1 MIRNRFHTKLRLL
14 GILICLVC
22 FNNYGF
28 SKDIEFGELPK
39 SIQKIVMQEIGDV
52 PIDDIDRDE
61 DDGEIE
67 YDVEAEDDRI
77 RIELEIMEDGTF
89 KQRDITE
96 KISFSELPKLVQ
108 DTVRRHVGSL
118 EIDDIE
124 RKSELGKSNFY
135 DIEVDNMGV
144 EIELEIAQDGTLIDI
159 DMSDPIELRVE
170 LVAKSKLPTL
180 EDISP
185 YREALVFYEY
195 KLKKRLDGEFRGK
208 KLRVAHWAIYDNQPQ
223 SIGQFKIGT
232 SRTLELYP
240 YQQFKELE
248 SIYTSDTLE
257 LDADIPLYHD
267 FGQKILEDRSI
278 DDRFDYDSILSEKMP
293 VFWQLKDQL
302 KLVALGDSRCEC
314 GVRTGLFYGEENQT
328 TPVAYNLAISGGS
341 LEVQKL
347 VVDEY
352 LLKLPN
358 LEWVVYQMSPRVV
371 NRHFEKSSERE
382 LRRSDG
388 FEFDQKH
395 AETLWKT
402 TDGNDKKKTTDEIF
416 AIPYVGAYWS
426 ERPWGWEYKNEVWQ
440 DPEKDDFDEEWEISE
455 KRWNRLNAMIDSL
468 KERDVQVLLYLSPF
482 HPIMRR
488 EAVVDDDGTT
498 QEGYRELL
506 NEIRKLEK
514 RYPNLVFADFI
525 KGGNHD
531 FTSEMFKD
539 LDHLNARG
547 ATKLTQE
554 LEKVRLRNTKKR
566 RK

>member
-1 MIRNRFHTKLRLL
+1 MIKHLNWTHLRLFF
-14 GILICLVC
+14 ILIILILSSIEG
-22 FNNYGF
+22 Y
-28 SKDIEFGELPK
+28 SKDIEFDELPK
-39 SIQKIVMQEIGDV
+39 VIQKIVMREIGDV

-67 YDVEAEDDRI
+67 YDVEAENDSI
-77 RIELEIMEDGTF
+77 RIELEITEDGTL

-96 KISFSELPKLVQ
+96 NISFLDLPKPVQ
-108 DTVRRHVGSL
+108 DTVYQHVGSL
-118 EIDDIE
+118 EIDDVE
-124 RKSELGKSNFY
+124 RKTELGKNVFY
-135 DIEVDNMGV
+135 DVEVDDMGI
-144 EIELEIAQDGTLIDI
+144 EIDLEIAEDGTLIDI

-180 EDISP
+180 KDISP

-195 KLKKRLDGEFRGK
+195 KLKKRLDGEFKGK
-208 KLRVAHWAIYDNQPQ
+208 ELRVAHWAIYDKQSQ
-223 SIGQFKIGT
+223 SIGKTKIGT
-232 SRTLELYP
+232 SKTLELYP

-248 SIYTSDTLE
+248 SVYTSDTLE
-257 LDADIPLYHD
+257 LDIDIPLYHD
-267 FGQKILEDRSI
+267 IGQKILEDHSL

-314 GVRTGLFYGEENQT
+314 GVRTGLFYGEENQK

-358 LEWVVYQMSPRVV
+358 LEWVVYQLSPRVV

-395 AETLWKT
+395 AETLWKPSN
-402 TDGNDKKKTTDEIF
+402 GNDKKKTTDEIS
-416 AIPYVGAYWS
+416 ATPYVGAYWS

-440 DPEKDDFDEEWEISE
+440 DPEKDDFDEEWEISD
-455 KRWNRLNAMIDSL
+455 KRWNRLKEMIASL
-468 KERDVQVLLYLSPF
+468 KERDVQLLLYLSPF
-482 HPIMRR
+482 HPIMRG
-488 EAVVDDDGTT
+488 EPVVDDDGTT
-498 QEGYRELL
+498 QEGYRELVHEL
-506 NEIRKLEK
+506 RKLE
-514 RYPNLVFADFI
+514 RRFPNVVFVD
-525 KGGNHD
+525 KMQGGNHD

-539 LDHLNARG
+539 LDHLNAQG

-554 LEKVRLRNTKKR
+554 LEKVRQRNTKKR
-566 RK
+566 SK